1 MLWREGLLI
10 AWGCGC
16 ALSDYRHRR
25 LPNSLTLGAAGAAS
39 LYLLIYGRSILGAT
53 PFSAVAAGI
62 GAIVIF
68 APFLWRGW
76 LGAGDVKMMSAIG
89 FIGGIDILALTFVFS
104 SLLTLPIVLFIW
116 FRANMTNQPSALSS
130 LKLPQ
135 GLFIALG
142 LILTLFGLSAD
153 K

>member
-1 MLWREGLLI
+1 MLWRDGLLI

-16 ALSDYRHRR
+16 ALSDYRQRR
-25 LPNSLTLGAAGAAS
+25 LPNSLTIGAAIAA
-39 LYLLIYGRSILGAT
+39 LVYLLIYGRSILGA
-53 PFSAVAAGI
+53 PPLSAI
-62 GAIVIF
+62 GAGMGAILVF
-68 APFLWRGW
+68 APCLWLGW

-89 FIGGIDILALTFVFS
+89 FIGGINVLALTFVFS
-104 SLLTLPIVLFIW
+104 SLLTLPVVLFLW
-116 FRANMTNQPSALSS
+116 FKAYMTNQPSALSS

-142 LILTLFGLSAD
+142 LILTLFGVSAD